1 VTTNSTLGVTA
12 YDEFFPVFAAM
23 EKHDLVL
30 NLHGEMPS
38 GPDSDI
44 TVLNAEEAFLPTLLK
59 LHQRF
64 PKVQFP

>member
-1 VTTNSTLGVTA
+1 
-12 YDEFFPVFAAM
+12 M

-30 NLHGEMPS
+30 NLHGEVPS

-44 TVLNAEEAFLPTLLK
+44 TVLNAEEAFLPTLFE

-64 PKVQFP
+64 PKVQFPFSSFKFRDTYKAYSN